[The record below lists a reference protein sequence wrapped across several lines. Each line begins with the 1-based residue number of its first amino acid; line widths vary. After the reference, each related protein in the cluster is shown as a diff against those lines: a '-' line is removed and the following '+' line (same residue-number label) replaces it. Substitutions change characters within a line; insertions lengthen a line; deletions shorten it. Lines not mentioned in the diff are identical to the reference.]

1 MITAW
6 LLIILGAGALGSLV
20 AARWSTAA
28 ARAIALACVLADLA
42 LMLAVW
48 VSGAA
53 PALDVTWMGQFGIHF
68 QLAIDG
74 LSLLLLLLTFVL
86 GAIAVLV
93 SWREITHSIGFFH
106 LNLLIALAGI
116 AGVFMARDL
125 FLFYFAWELMLVPTY
140 FLIAVWGQ
148 DNRAY
153 AALKYFIFTQLSG
166 LLMLVAILSLYFLH
180 HRETGVYTFS
190 YAALLGTTLP
200 PGAGMWIMLGF
211 FIAFAVKLPAV
222 PLHTWLP
229 DAQMAAP
236 TAANLTGLLLEVGA
250 YGMLRFLLPLFPHAA
265 RVFAPVAMA
274 LGVTGILYGA
284 LLAFSQTEFKRLLAY
299 ISISH
304 LGFVLLGIFV
314 GNDLALQGAL
324 VAMISGGLSIG
335 GLFVVAGALRE
346 RMRTGELARMG
357 GLWATVPRLSG
368 SALFFAL
375 AALGLPG
382 LGDFI
387 GEFLVLLGTWPR
399 SIPLA
404 AIAAAGVIA
413 STVYGVRLVQIA
425 FHGPNV
431 HNWRLADI
439 VPREALAVGCMAA
452 ILLWLGLYP
461 QPVIATFQP
470 VATSLQATY
479 RAATVRERS
488 ILVSWLGLPA
498 SPR

>member
-1 MITAW
+1 MILAW
-6 LLIILGAGALGSLV
+6 LLIVLGAGALASAI
-20 AARWSTAA
+20 AARWSAVVC
-28 ARAIALACVLADLA
+28 RAIALACVLADFA

-48 VSGAA
+48 VSGDS
-53 PALDVTWMGQFGIHF
+53 PALDASWMSEFGIHF

-74 LSLLLLLLTFVL
+74 LSLLLLLLTFFL
-86 GAIAVLV
+86 GAVAVLA
-93 SWREITHSIGFFH
+93 SWREITYSVGFFH
-106 LNLLIALAGI
+106 LNLLLALAGI
-116 AGVFMARDL
+116 TGVFLARDL

-148 DNRAY
+148 ENRGP
-153 AALKYFIFTQLSG
+153 AALKYFLFTQLSG

-190 YAALLGTTLP
+190 YSGLLHTILP
-200 PGAGMWIMLGF
+200 PGTEMWIMLGF
-211 FIAFAVKLPAV
+211 FIAFAVKLPVV
-222 PLHTWLP
+222 PFHTWLP

-250 YGMLRFLLPLFPHAA
+250 YGMLRFLLPLFPHAT
-265 RVFAPVAMA
+265 RVFAPVAMV
-274 LGVTGILYGA
+274 LGVIGILYGA
-284 LLAFSQTEFKRLLAY
+284 LLAFSQTDFKRMLAY
-299 ISISH
+299 IGVSH

-314 GNDLALQGAL
+314 GNDWALEGAL
-324 VAMISGGLSIG
+324 VAVISHGLSIG
-335 GLFVVAGALRE
+335 GLFVIAGGLRE
-346 RMRTGELARMG
+346 RMRTSELARMG

-399 SIPLA
+399 SIPFA
-404 AIAAAGVIA
+404 AVAAAGIIA
-413 STVYGVRLVQIA
+413 STVYAVRLVQAA

-431 HNWRLADI
+431 HNWRLADL

-470 VATSLQATY
+470 VATALQGLSH
-479 RAATVRERS
+479 ER
-488 ILVSWLGLPA
+488 
-498 SPR
+498 R

>member
-1 MITAW
+1 MILAW
-6 LLIILGAGALGSLV
+6 LLIILGAGALASVV
-20 AARWSTAA
+20 AARWSAIVS
-28 ARAIALACVLADLA
+28 RSIALACVLADFA

-53 PALDVTWMGQFGIHF
+53 PALDVPWMGQFGIHF

-74 LSLLLLLLTFVL
+74 LSLLLLLLTFFL
-86 GAIAVLV
+86 GAIAVLA
-93 SWREITHSIGFFH
+93 SWREITYSIGFFH
-106 LNLLIALAGI
+106 LNLLLVLAGV
-116 AGVFMARDL
+116 AGVFLARDL

-148 DNRAY
+148 ENRAH

-180 HRETGVYTFS
+180 HRETAVYTFS
-190 YAALLGTTLP
+190 YAALLRTALP
-200 PGAGMWIMLGF
+200 PGTEMWIMLGF

-222 PLHTWLP
+222 PFHTWLP
-229 DAQMAAP
+229 DAQMQAP

-250 YGMLRFLLPLFPHAA
+250 YGMLRFLLPLLPHAA

-274 LGVTGILYGA
+274 LGVAGILYGA
-284 LLAFSQTEFKRLLAY
+284 LLAFSQTDFKRLLAY
-299 ISISH
+299 ISVSH
-304 LGFVLLGIFV
+304 LGFVLLGIFA
-314 GNDLALQGAL
+314 GTDLALEGAL
-324 VAMISGGLSIG
+324 VAMISHGLSIG
-335 GLFVVAGALRE
+335 GLFLIAGGLRE
-346 RMRTGELARMG
+346 RTRTSELTRMG

-404 AIAAAGVIA
+404 AIAAAGIIA
-413 STVYGVRLVQIA
+413 STVYAVRLVQVA

-431 HNWRLADI
+431 HNWRLADL
-439 VPREALAVGCMAA
+439 VPREALAIGCMAA

-470 VATSLQATY
+470 VATSLQ
-479 RAATVRERS
+479 
-488 ILVSWLGLPA
+488 GL
-498 SPR
+498 SHEQR